1 MARAVARVGSAHAK
15 SACEMCFVSFLADS
29 SSKLVD
35 FSFVEHEKGM
45 RKVISN
51 ANGLAE
57 TIQR

>member
-1 MARAVARVGSAHAK
+1 LCH
-15 SACEMCFVSFLADS
+15 FVADS

-45 RKVISN
+45 GKVISN

-57 TIQR
+57 TVQS